1 MGTSVRKEDARTAR
15 DPLPQRAV
23 VVFDVHLELLLV
35 FLRASR
41 GVVSSCQVDKRDATA
56 RDGVVWSRRERS
68 VGSRRE
74 KGSGRDRW
82 KDRSIDVV
90 RFAGRPAHLLVVL
103 VAIPRASSPLLP
115 APLIVVVVRLQR
127 PRPDAPTGHP
137 RPLTFPRVSLLELRF
152 RAEPRLELRLRVV
165 VLGRL
170 RDPVR
175 FVLIEVRHRTVIP
188 ARMAANGGDD
198 ARDDVSAS
206 GMGGGGWCGEGEG
219 GQQGC
224 QIAISFPSS
233 SAEGER
239 ERAHISWFSNRSSPS
254 SSSSSSSSLTRSRS
268 ENGSSSPPTAASSP

>member
-1 MGTSVRKEDARTAR
+1 MSTSN
-15 DPLPQRAV
+15 
-23 VVFDVHLELLLV
+23 
-35 FLRASR
+35 SSS
-41 GVVSSCQVDKRDATA
+41 SSCE
-56 RDGVVWSRRERS
+56 RRAAWCHRVRS
-68 VGSRRE
+68 ENETRRRGMASCGRE
-74 KGSGRDRW
+74 ESDRSGRGEKRVRGAIDGRI
-82 KDRSIDVV
+82 DRSIDVV